1 MRKPA
6 SQPRPRLD
14 DLPTPE
20 LVRQGDAL
28 LSARDY
34 KGAIDIYKLLL
45 KREPQASWR
54 EPLAVAY
61 LERARQ
67 LAQKEMYREAAVL
80 WENIPSL
87 CSQAPQPDQ
96 YVDWLLRS
104 SQYAKAMRAYNDYAA
119 GLSIA
124 EAGNP
129 A

>member
-20 LVRQGDAL
+20 LVCQGDAL

-87 CSQAPQPDQ
+87 CGQAPTGSIRGLAAALQSVRQ
-96 YVDWLLRS
+96 GHARLQRLCR
-104 SQYAKAMRAYNDYAA
+104 RAIDR
-119 GLSIA
+119 
-124 EAGNP
+124 
-129 A
+129 